1 MMKIKLAIL
10 EKDERYLN
18 KIVSVFNAKYADKL
32 EIYSFT
38 DSALAI
44 EAVEESRIDVF
55 LANEGFHIDGG
66 SVPKRCGFAYLV
78 DSNEIEALNK
88 QRTICKFQKADLIYR
103 QILSIY
109 SENAGNVTGIRMVD
123 DNCKVI
129 TFSSPSGGAGSST
142 MAAAC
147 ALHFSLQRKKTL
159 YINLE
164 PFGTSDVFFSADG
177 QFTMSDVV
185 FALKNKKTNLSM
197 KLESCVRQDPRGVY
211 FYSSAQLA
219 LDMLELN
226 MDDIM
231 RLISEVKLSGMYDI
245 VVLDIPFEIEKA
257 HLDVYNQSNF
267 WVITGDGSEISN
279 SKIFRAYNAV
289 AITEQAMDIAVTR
302 KMLLIYN
309 KFSNK
314 TGKSVE
320 GTDLK
325 RIGGAPRYEHATV
338 QQVITELSSL
348 DMFDAMDSG
357 W

>member
-1 MMKIKLAIL
+1 MKIKLAIL
-10 EKDERYLN
+10 EKDQRYLS

-38 DSALAI
+38 DSSLALQ
-44 EAVEESRIDVF
+44 EAGESRIDVF
-55 LANEGFHIDGG
+55 LSSEGFHIDEA
-66 SVPKRCGFAYLV
+66 SIPKRCGFAYLV
-78 DSNEIEALNK
+78 ESSDIDTLNR

-129 TFSSPSGGAGSST
+129 TFSSPSGGTGSST

-147 ALHFSLQRKKTL
+147 SLHFSLQGKKTL
-159 YINLE
+159 YVNLE
-164 PFGTSDVFFSADG
+164 PFGASDIFFSADG

-197 KLESCVRQDPRGVY
+197 KLESCVRQDPRGVC
-211 FYSSAQLA
+211 FYAPAQLA

-231 RLISEVKLSGMYDI
+231 RLISEVRLSGLYDI
-245 VVLDIPFEIEKA
+245 VVLDIPFAIEKS
-257 HLDVYNQSNF
+257 HLDIYNQSNF
-267 WVITGDGSEISN
+267 LVITGDGSEISN
-279 SKIFRAYNAV
+279 SKIFRAYNAIS
-289 AITEQAMDIAVTR
+289 ITEQTMDMAVTQ

-320 GTDLK
+320 GIDLK
-325 RIGGAPRYEHATV
+325 SIGGAPRYEHATV

-348 DMFDAMDSG
+348 DMFDVMDN
-357 W
+357 